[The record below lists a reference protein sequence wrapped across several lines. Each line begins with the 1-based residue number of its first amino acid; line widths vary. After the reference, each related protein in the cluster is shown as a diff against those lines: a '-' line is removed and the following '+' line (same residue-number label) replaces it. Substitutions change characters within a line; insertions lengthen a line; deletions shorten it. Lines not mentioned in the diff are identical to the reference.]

1 MTQKINKLYLGKRRG
16 DIVKKEYVMDNEK
29 IIEVSDL
36 QVLKSGAGYYV
47 GHTCLVHA
55 FDADGNKL
63 YGYWDRL
70 DNVAGYWETEEEAA
84 AWLER
89 QKENNYA

>member
-1 MTQKINKLYLGKRRG
+1 MN
-16 DIVKKEYVMDNEK
+16 NEK

-63 YGYWDRL
+63 YGYWDRY
-70 DNVAGYWETEEEAA
+70 DNVAGYWATEEEA
-84 AWLER
+84 ER
-89 QKENNYA
+89 YLKMTKEADYA